1 MPILHKKYLRLKELQ
16 QLVHIVIQA
25 SGDDGCV
32 YQEMQKA
39 ANKKKSLI
47 GILRIAVQEALIQVT
62 TQMCSKRNRKWQG
75 DIKARDKAIP
85 EKLYRLSL

>member
-1 MPILHKKYLRLKELQ
+1 MPILHKKYLRLKEMQ
-16 QLVHIVIQA
+16 QLVHIVVQA

-39 ANKKKSLI
+39 ANTKSLI
-47 GILRIAVQEALIQVT
+47 EILRISIQEALIQVT

>member
-1 MPILHKKYLRLKELQ
+1 MQ
-16 QLVHIVIQA
+16 QLVHIVVQA

-47 GILRIAVQEALIQVT
+47 GILRVAIQEALTQVT
-62 TQMCSKRNRKWQG
+62 TQMCSKKNRKWQV
-75 DIKARDKAIP
+75 DIKAIDKAIP

>member
-1 MPILHKKYLRLKELQ
+1 MQ
-16 QLVHIVIQA
+16 QLVHIVMQA

-47 GILRIAVQEALIQVT
+47 GILSIAIQEALIQVT
-62 TQMCSKRNRKWQG
+62 SQMCSKRNRKSQG
-75 DIKARDKAIP
+75 DIKARDRAIP